1 MACLGCTVC
10 EIDPPTL
17 IFLESIFKQ
26 QCYSKSC
33 IPTAVTFC
41 LFIYYYNFCKIK
53 FQSFALYINIPI
65 GILQPICAICPKPL
79 NTSRQNNTCTPFKY
93 TYSDIRYMYCTKV
106 PTKNPNPLFKSLL
119 WNYRTSI
126 FTWKWKHKNSTIHS
140 TVPIHLHIQPDLP
153 SWINIVFVW
162 VDRNFQHQHIDIFTK
177 NLFTNIVQSR
187 I

>member
-1 MACLGCTVC
+1 MLHQILYPYSCYILSIHLILYFFQNKIPKFCTVYQY
-10 EIDPPTL
+10 PN
-17 IFLESIFKQ
+17 LE
-26 QCYSKSC
+26 
-33 IPTAVTFC
+33 
-41 LFIYYYNFCKIK
+41 YYNPIVQFGPNP
-53 FQSFALYINIPI
+53 LYT
-65 GILQPICAICPKPL
+65 G
-79 NTSRQNNTCTPFKY
+79 RQNNTCTPFKY

-140 TVPIHLHIQPDLP
+140 TVPIHLYIQPDLP

-162 VDRNFQHQHIDIFTK
+162 VDRNFQHQHIDMFTK

>member
-1 MACLGCTVC
+1 MHCVS
-10 EIDPPTL
+10 ISQ
-17 IFLESIFKQ
+17 LE
-26 QCYSKSC
+26 
-33 IPTAVTFC
+33 
-41 LFIYYYNFCKIK
+41 YYNPIVQFGPNP
-53 FQSFALYINIPI
+53 LYT
-65 GILQPICAICPKPL
+65 G
-79 NTSRQNNTCTPFKY
+79 RQNNTCTPFKY

-126 FTWKWKHKNSTIHS
+126 FTWKWKHKNSTIHVHS

-162 VDRNFQHQHIDIFTK
+162 VDRNFQHQHIDMFTK